1 MGRTR
6 IQERLRTG
14 TERILEPKRERKGQ
28 NWRMRDLA
36 I

>member
-14 TERILEPKRERKGQ
+14 TERILEPKRERKGKVTGK
-28 NWRMRDLA
+28 
-36 I
+36 